1 MNFAMADVKNVTQ
14 LDILRGDERLS
25 TVNVTGNNTISVGPR
40 MQVDIQ
46 TSNDSFRVILTL
58 KKVTCHD
65 EGIYVVVA
73 KVDDRE
79 ETKSVNLNVFSEYL
93 LPSLLLKSMC
103 MCFKAYLQTL
113 KLVNAVK
120 HYSGDPI
127 DIGHIKY

>member
-14 LDILRGDERLS
+14 LDILQGDERLS

-58 KKVTCHD
+58 KKVTCRD

-73 KVDDRE
+73 KGDDRE
-79 ETKSVNLNVFSEYL
+79 ETKSVNLSVFSEYL
-93 LPSLLLKSMC
+93 I
-103 MCFKAYLQTL
+103 CFCFFDCL
-113 KLVNAVK
+113 
-120 HYSGDPI
+120 
-127 DIGHIKY
+127 